1 MSDSLNLLENSMV
14 NYETWEQA
22 AAGVLGAI
30 EWDARTFPA
39 IKSIDPLMPTEKY
52 ISAWVLGMQDGSRKF
67 DEVELQVVTN
77 LIVRAGVVALHEIT
91 KQGIPYRSSG
101 MLDLLIR
108 KQHDYGHD
116 NINNFGTI
124 GIAIRVCDKI
134 ARIRNLN
141 GRGTEGQAEP
151 LQDAYLDLVGYATIA
166 QMYNKGWFQL
176 PLEGDKK

>member
-1 MSDSLNLLENSMV
+1 MA
-14 NYETWEQA
+14 NYETWEEA
-22 AAGVLGAI
+22 AAGVLGSV
-30 EWDARTFPA
+30 EWEARTAP
-39 IKSIDPLMPTEKY
+39 SSQMPDPLVPVEQY
-52 ISAWVLGMQDGSRKF
+52 ISAWMLGLQDGSRKF
-67 DEVELQVVTN
+67 DQTELEIVTN
-77 LIVRAGVVALHEIT
+77 LIVRAGVVALHEIA
-91 KQGIPYRSSG
+91 KQGIPYRSNG

-134 ARIRNLN
+134 ARIRNLRN
-141 GRGTEGQAEP
+141 RGSDGQAEP

-166 QMYNKGWFQL
+166 HMYHHGWFQL

>member
-1 MSDSLNLLENSMV
+1 MA
-14 NYETWEQA
+14 NYKNWGYA
-22 AAGVLGAI
+22 AASVLGGI
-30 EWDARTFPA
+30 EWEARNAPPSQLA
-39 IKSIDPLMPTEKY
+39 DPLIPIEQY

-67 DEVELQVVTN
+67 DQTELEIVTN
-77 LIVRAGVVALHEIT
+77 LIVRGGVVALQEIT
-91 KQGIPYRSSG
+91 KQGIPYRSNG

-134 ARIRNLN
+134 ARIRNLR
-141 GRGTEGQAEP
+141 GRGSDGQAEP

-166 QMYNKGWFQL
+166 EMYHHGWFQL

>member
-1 MSDSLNLLENSMV
+1 MEN
-14 NYETWEQA
+14 YDTWGHA
-22 AAGVLGAI
+22 AAAVLGKI
-30 EWDARTFPA
+30 EWCARTSPL
-39 IKSIDPLMPTEKY
+39 ITSIDPLMPIEKY

-67 DEVELQVVTN
+67 DETEMRMVTE
-77 LIVRAGVVALHEIT
+77 LIVRGGVVALQEIT
-91 KQGIPYRSSG
+91 KQGIPYRSNG

-141 GRGTEGQAEP
+141 GRGTQGKAEP

-166 QMYNKGWFQL
+166 EMYHQGWFQL